1 MELGPRPRAQ
11 HQPARRRQVEIK
23 RNSGLP
29 EPGKSEMSLGGE
41 TSLTF
46 HILMPCL
53 CLICEL
59 WGVLLGIHSNGGTRR
74 RPSVNYTEI

>member
-1 MELGPRPRAQ
+1 M
-11 HQPARRRQVEIK
+11 EIK
-23 RNSGLP
+23 HNLGLA
-29 EPGKSEMSLGGE
+29 ELEKSEMSLGGE

-59 WGVLLGIHSNGGTRR
+59 SGVLLGIRSNGGTRC

>member
-1 MELGPRPRAQ
+1 MAHPQRQ
-11 HQPARRRQVEIK
+11 QVEIK
-23 RNSGLP
+23 QSSELV
-29 EPGKSEMSLGGE
+29 ELGKSKMSLGGE
-41 TSLTF
+41 TNLTF

-59 WGVLLGIHSNGGTRR
+59 PGVLLGIGWSGGTRR

>member
-1 MELGPRPRAQ
+1 M
-11 HQPARRRQVEIK
+11 EIK
-23 RNSGLP
+23 RNLGLL
-29 EPGKSEMSLGGE
+29 EPGKSEMSPGGE

-59 WGVLLGIHSNGGTRR
+59 WGVLLGIHSNGGTRC